1 MWTSWG
7 PWGKCSMTCGLGN
20 KRKYRKCQ
28 DLVTG
33 VEAQPGLDC
42 LGGSSELVEDC
53 KVIDCPSMSYSYRVA
68 HLLPDWVGLT

>member
-53 KVIDCPSMSYSYRVA
+53 KVIDCPSMSYS
-68 HLLPDWVGLT
+68 